1 MILFLMGKLY
11 QALDMNF
18 QKLIELR
25 EDSSLKQKDIAAL
38 LNITQ
43 QTYSLWE
50 NGTKIIPLKHLNSLC
65 NYYDVSMDYVL
76 GLSNVRQYDIV
87 NRVIDKKVI
96 GIKLKEFRKKQNIT
110 QEELAN
116 ILNTTHSTISAYES
130 GKTTILTA
138 FAYEICKRY
147 NISMDY
153 LCGRTRQINYELV
166 KKKQTIKNY
175 LIEP

>member
-1 MILFLMGKLY
+1 
-11 QALDMNF
+11 MNF

-87 NRVIDKKVI
+87 NRVIDKKNI
-96 GIKLKEFRKKQNIT
+96 GIKLKEFRKEKNIT

-130 GKTTILTA
+130 GKTTLLTA
-138 FAYEICKRY
+138 FALQIVDKYK
-147 NISMDY
+147 ISLDW
-153 LCGRTRQINYELV
+153 LCGR
-166 KKKQTIKNY
+166 K
-175 LIEP
+175 

>member
-1 MILFLMGKLY
+1 
-11 QALDMNF
+11 MNF

-65 NYYDVSMDYVL
+65 NYYNVSMDYVL
-76 GLSNVRQYDIV
+76 GLSNVRQYYII
-87 NRVIDKKVI
+87 NSVIDKKII
-96 GIKLKEFRKKQNIT
+96 GIKLKEFRKEKNIT

-153 LCGRTRQINYELV
+153 LCGRTR
-166 KKKQTIKNY
+166 
-175 LIEP
+175 

>member
-1 MILFLMGKLY
+1 
-11 QALDMNF
+11 MNF

-50 NGTKIIPLKHLNSLC
+50 NGSKIIPLKHLNSLC
-65 NYYDVSMDYVL
+65 NYYNVSMDYVF
-76 GLSNVRQYDIV
+76 GLSNVRQYDII
-87 NRVIDKKVI
+87 NSVIDKKII
-96 GIKLKEFRKKQNIT
+96 GIKLKEFRKEKNIT

-153 LCGRTRQINYELV
+153 LCGRTLIW
-166 KKKQTIKNY
+166 Y
-175 LIEP
+175 LSILYILLF

>member
-1 MILFLMGKLY
+1 
-11 QALDMNF
+11 MNF

-87 NRVIDKKVI
+87 NRVIDKKNI
-96 GIKLKEFRKKQNIT
+96 GIKLKEFRKEKNIT

-130 GKTTILTA
+130 GKTILTA

-153 LCGRTRQINYELV
+153 LCGRTR
-166 KKKQTIKNY
+166 
-175 LIEP
+175 

>member
-1 MILFLMGKLY
+1 
-11 QALDMNF
+11 MNF

-50 NGTKIIPLKHLNSLC
+50 NDTKIISLKHLNSLC

-96 GIKLKEFRKKQNIT
+96 GIKLKEFRKK
-110 QEELAN
+110 
-116 ILNTTHSTISAYES
+116 
-130 GKTTILTA
+130 
-138 FAYEICKRY
+138 
-147 NISMDY
+147 
-153 LCGRTRQINYELV
+153 
-166 KKKQTIKNY
+166 
-175 LIEP
+175 

>member
-1 MILFLMGKLY
+1 
-11 QALDMNF
+11 MNF

-25 EDSSLKQKDIAAL
+25 EDFNLKQKDIAKL

-65 NYYDVSMDYVL
+65 NYYNVSMDYVL
-76 GLSNVRQYDIV
+76 GLSNVKHYYVI
-87 NRVIDKKVI
+87 NSVIDKNLI
-96 GIKLKEFRKKQNIT
+96 GKRLKSFRNEYNIT

-116 ILNTTHSTISAYES
+116 ILNTTHSTISAYEN

-138 FAYEICKRY
+138 FAYEICKKY
-147 NISMDY
+147 HISMDY
-153 LCGRTRQINYELV
+153 LCGRINN
-166 KKKQTIKNY
+166 KK
-175 LIEP
+175 L